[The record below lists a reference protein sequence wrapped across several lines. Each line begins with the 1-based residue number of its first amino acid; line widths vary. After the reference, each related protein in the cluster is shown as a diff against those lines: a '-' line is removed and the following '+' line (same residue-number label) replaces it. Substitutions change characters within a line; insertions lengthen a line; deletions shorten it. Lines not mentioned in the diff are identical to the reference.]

1 MWKFYRSLVYLFL
14 GGLLIGIFFSCTRQH
29 KHEIYTKHRF
39 GYYYNL
45 LSFNNDSSCYVP
57 GTIALV
63 TASFKTQSDSIFWDS
78 RNNLNNKLF
87 VRIDSG
93 LKDNFINYH
102 LSKSCAADS
111 GSILIKTKDFFK
123 QQFASDSLPFFSK
136 TDSVVKIYYKVNE
149 ILSAKAFEKL
159 AVNLRKEES
168 EQIEMYFGTPAALEK
183 AIDTLGFYW
192 IERPEPAS
200 VPVIAYGDLVTFSYQ
215 GNFLDGRFFEKSNAD
230 FEFIYGTPDQIL
242 KGLNYVIG
250 TLKLGQT
257 AKILLSSRLAFGAG
271 GSSNRIV
278 PPYTPLI
285 YKLKIKDVKKI
296 K

>member
-1 MWKFYRSLVYLFL
+1 MWKFYRRAVYFSLAA
-14 GGLLIGIFFSCTRQH
+14 GLTIIFFACARQY
-29 KHEIYTKHRF
+29 KHAIYTKHSL

-45 LSFNNDSSCYVP
+45 LSFTNDSSCYVP
-57 GTIALV
+57 GTVALV

-93 LKDNFINYH
+93 LKDNFFNYH

-111 GSILIKTKDFFK
+111 GSLLIKTRDFFK
-123 QQFASDSLPFFSK
+123 QQFGIDSLPFFSK
-136 TDSVVKIYYKVNE
+136 TDSVVKIYYKVNN
-149 ILSAKAFEKL
+149 ILTAEAFEKM
-159 AVNLRKEES
+159 AVNLRKEELQ
-168 EQIEMYFGTPAALEK
+168 QIEMYFGSPAVFENAV
-183 AIDTLGFYW
+183 DSLGFYW
-192 IERPEPAS
+192 INRPEPAS
-200 VPVIAYGDLVTFSYQ
+200 LPPIEYGDLVTISYQ
-215 GNFLDGRFFEKSNAD
+215 GNFLDGRFFERSNTD

-250 TLKLGQT
+250 RLKLGQT

-271 GSSNRIV
+271 GSSNGIV
-278 PPYTPLI
+278 PPFTPLI
-285 YKLKIKDVKKI
+285 YELKIKDVKKI